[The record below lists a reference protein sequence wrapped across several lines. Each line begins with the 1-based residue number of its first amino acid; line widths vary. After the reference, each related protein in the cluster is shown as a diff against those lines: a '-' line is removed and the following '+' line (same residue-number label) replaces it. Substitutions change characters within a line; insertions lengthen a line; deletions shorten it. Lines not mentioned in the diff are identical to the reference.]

1 VTCSK
6 QALYTPTTKSE
17 EGLTSCSLLTFKP
30 HSDRAVI
37 ISGIGIFGN
46 QYWPDMIVGIVVVV
60 VDDERDLICTPR
72 SRVTDALRESG

>member
-1 VTCSK
+1 MDVTCSK
-6 QALYTPTTKSE
+6 QALYTPMTKSE

-46 QYWPDMIVGIVVVV
+46 QYCPDMIVFVVVV
-60 VDDERDLICTPR
+60 VDERD
-72 SRVTDALRESG
+72 SNMHVAVTCD